1 MGWAGGRFSPLL
13 SPPLA
18 SGVVGRL
25 PPGCCC
31 RVGGRTGDRQ
41 AVSKPLASL
50 LNESVFFFLLGPPG
64 RRGKPGRRGDPGKS
78 QVLVPKP
85 RPGSLCSTRFLAGG
99 TCPLPPHYSGWARSS
114 PPFRFRPLS
123 SRPQCPGLSF
133 LGFLT
138 SQFQWLSPLCLW
150 RPPDLITGLRN
161 FNH

>member
-78 QVLVPKP
+78 QVLVPNLGLEVCA
-85 RPGSLCSTRFLAGG
+85 RPGSWLEAPVPSRPITQAGPDLPLPSDSGHCPQGHSAQDCLFLA
-99 TCPLPPHYSGWARSS
+99 S
-114 PPFRFRPLS
+114 
-123 SRPQCPGLSF
+123 
-133 LGFLT
+133 
-138 SQFQWLSPLCLW
+138 
-150 RPPDLITGLRN
+150 
-161 FNH
+161 